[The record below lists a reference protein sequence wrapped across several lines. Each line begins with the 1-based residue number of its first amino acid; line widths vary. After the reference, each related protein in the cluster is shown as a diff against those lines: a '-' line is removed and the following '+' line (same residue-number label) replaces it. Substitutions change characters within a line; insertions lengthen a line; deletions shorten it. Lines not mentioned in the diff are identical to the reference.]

1 MDDVVITRYYVRDEH
16 LDRETQASIH
26 EARDEFFE
34 HPHYPVSTMVGTP
47 SLLAEDA
54 LVEVEVEAEIP
65 DNEWEADVLTEEDV

>member
-1 MDDVVITRYYVRDEH
+1 
-16 LDRETQASIH
+16 
-26 EARDEFFE
+26 
-34 HPHYPVSTMVGTP
+34 MVETP